1 MQSFI
6 NTVYNITDKSLFMY
20 IAKLLQIL
28 CLLNKAIIQDNA
40 SNKEARY
47 ISQPKIFNELFSM
60 LEYHIDLLAYPER
73 NQITVFFSTWPRTTS
88 GKFTKYPGR

>member
-6 NTVYNITDKSLFMY
+6 KTVYNITDKSLFMY

-28 CLLNKAIIQDNA
+28 CLWNKAIIQDNA

-47 ISQPKIFNELFSM
+47 KP
-60 LEYHIDLLAYPER
+60 
-73 NQITVFFSTWPRTTS
+73 
-88 GKFTKYPGR
+88 TKDIHL

>member
-6 NTVYNITDKSLFMY
+6 KTVYNITDKSLFMY

-28 CLLNKAIIQDNA
+28 CLLNKAIIHNNA

-47 ISQPKIFNELFSM
+47 KPTKDAQWVVFYARKKN
-60 LEYHIDLLAYPER
+60 DLSAYMVR
-73 NQITVFFSTWPRTTS
+73 NQITGVFSSWPE
-88 GKFTKYPGR
+88 PLLEN